1 MQNDFRESVNTYVAN
16 SYMQYVSVYEVLEGN
31 ANALVE
37 ELKNRKTEHSYVL
50 DYMRHRNEVNEQINN
65 SLHELI
71 EDGDVDLLMPFVE
84 KITWFIQQDELMVGR
99 QYISFDEALYLVD
112 GGDAL

>member
-1 MQNDFRESVNTYVAN
+1 
-16 SYMQYVSVYEVLEGN
+16 MQYISVYEVLEGN

-50 DYMRHRNEVNEQINN
+50 EYMRHRNEVNEQINKT
-65 SLHELI
+65 LHELI
-71 EDGDVDLLMPFVE
+71 EDGDIELLMPFID

-99 QYISFDEALYLVD
+99 QYISFDEALCLVD
-112 GGDAL
+112 GGESL

>member
-1 MQNDFRESVNTYVAN
+1 
-16 SYMQYVSVYEVLEGN
+16 
-31 ANALVE
+31 
-37 ELKNRKTEHSYVL
+37 
-50 DYMRHRNEVNEQINN
+50 MRHRNEVNEQINN

-71 EDGDVDLLMPFVE
+71 EGGDVDLLMPFIE

-99 QYISFDEALYLVD
+99 QYISFDEALYLID

>member
-1 MQNDFRESVNTYVAN
+1 M
-16 SYMQYVSVYEVLEGN
+16 
-31 ANALVE
+31 
-37 ELKNRKTEHSYVL
+37 L

-71 EDGDVDLLMPFVE
+71 EGGDVDLLMPFIE

-99 QYISFDEALYLVD
+99 QYISFDEALCLVD
-112 GGDAL
+112 GGEVL

>member
-16 SYMQYVSVYEVLEGN
+16 SYVQYINVYEVIEGN
-31 ANALVE
+31 SSALVE
-37 ELKNRKTEHSYVL
+37 ELKNRKTEYSYVL

-71 EDGDVDLLMPFVE
+71 EGGDVDLLMPFIE

-99 QYISFDEALYLVD
+99 QYISFDEALCLVD
-112 GGDAL
+112 GGEAL